1 MICYPVTYDR
11 MVQAFIMVKTAPGE
25 SAPLQDRITSMEGVL
40 EAHVVAGGYD
50 LIVETSGEEV
60 YDVIHTVA
68 TDIRE
73 LEGVVDTRTYICLE

>member
-1 MICYPVTYDR
+1 

-25 SAPLQDRITSMEGVL
+25 SAQLQDRISGMEAVT

-50 LIVETSGEEV
+50 IIVEADGPEV
-60 YDVIHTVA
+60 YDVIRTVA

-73 LEGVVDTRTYICLE
+73 LDGVVDTRTYICLE

>member
-1 MICYPVTYDR
+1 

-25 SAPLQDRITSMEGVL
+25 SAPLQDQISGMAAVSES
-40 EAHVVAGGYD
+40 HVVAGGYD
-50 LIVETSGEEV
+50 LIVEAGGEEV

-73 LEGVVDTRTYICLE
+73 LEGVVDTRTYICLED

>member
-1 MICYPVTYDR
+1 

-25 SAPLQDRITSMEGVL
+25 SASLQDRISGMAEVA

-50 LIVETSGEEV
+50 LIVEAGGEEV

-73 LEGVVDTRTYICLE
+73 LNGVVDTRTYICLE